1 MVGTFCQL
9 KLQIGYRPFEVRSA
23 GLILAVSR
31 NAKNDDDGVVGIEV
45 RWLLQSPMVKLH
57 DTNCRGRCRHQSA
70 EEHTKTTQLVFPY
83 RGVYVRHL
91 GGDPTVAEANQV
103 LFFNAME
110 GYTVSHPVE
119 GGDAS
124 LTLILDP
131 SQLLELAPRDLLRNG
146 PEAGVPSEAPR
157 YRRTHA
163 GVGGAAAIQ
172 SARRHG
178 RTARSR
184 KSRID
189 ASASGR
195 SGRGP
200 RRSQEQVTV
209 ERRWSTG

>member
-1 MVGTFCQL
+1 
-9 KLQIGYRPFEVRSA
+9 
-23 GLILAVSR
+23 
-31 NAKNDDDGVVGIEV
+31 
-45 RWLLQSPMVKLH
+45 H
-57 DTNCRGRCRHQSA
+57 
-70 EEHTKTTQLVFPY
+70 Y

-91 GGDPTVAEANQV
+91 GCAPTVAEANQV

-110 GYTVSHPVE
+110 GYAVSHPVE

-200 RRSQEQVTV
+200 RRSQEQVTAAGGWWTGESSCLPV
-209 ERRWSTG
+209 TWAVAGPCPRSRRKSKGRPCT